1 VITLSVKEASALER
15 QLLNVTGKRAS
26 WTRLVGRMQTKIC
39 RVHKL
44 EMQACGNGWTE
55 GDDPGESCRGAPCER
70 HAAAIESCDD
80 CLGPDLSA
88 EEWAALDWVLRRR
101 SDPDAGEPELRDGRV
116 HHAHGA
122 EFVEQSAR
130 NLVRAVV
137 FRDFLAHEE
146 YAVVVL
152 HLLAERLVQG
162 VTVCNDGHVGR

>member
-44 EMQACGNGWTE
+44 EMQACGNGWSE
-55 GDDPGESCRGAPCER
+55 GDDLSDSCRGGPCER
-70 HAAAIESCDD
+70 HAAAVESCDD

-101 SDPDAGEPELRDGRV
+101 SDPDASYDGDCDMVEVMQRVGE
-116 HHAHGA
+116 AFA
-122 EFVEQSAR
+122 ATAAASS
-130 NLVRAVV
+130 
-137 FRDFLAHEE
+137 
-146 YAVVVL
+146 
-152 HLLAERLVQG
+152 
-162 VTVCNDGHVGR
+162 